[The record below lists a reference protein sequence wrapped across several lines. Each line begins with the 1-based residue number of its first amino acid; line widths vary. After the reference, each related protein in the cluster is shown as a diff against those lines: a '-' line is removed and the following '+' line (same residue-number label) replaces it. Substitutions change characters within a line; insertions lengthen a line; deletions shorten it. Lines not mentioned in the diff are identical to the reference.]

1 MERRKAMKFGLITR
15 DKGKGSDV
23 DQFRKH
29 INSLFDD
36 FFSPGPT
43 GFFDTDWAPAV
54 DIEEG
59 EKGYIV
65 RAEMPGMS
73 EKDISVTVENHV
85 LTIQGEKKEEKERK
99 EGNRL
104 IVSERSYGSFR
115 RSFSLPR
122 STDPGSIKAEFKNGV
137 LTVNVPRA
145 KTAPDRQIT
154 INVN

>member
-1 MERRKAMKFGLITR
+1 MKFGLITR
-15 DKGKGSDV
+15 DKAKGSDV
-23 DQFRKH
+23 DQFRRH

-73 EKDISVTVENHV
+73 EKDISVTVENNV
-85 LTIQGEKKEEKERK
+85 LTIKGEKKDEKERR

-104 IVSERSYGSFR
+104 IVSERSWGSFS
-115 RSFSLPR
+115 RSFSLPT
-122 STDPGSIKAEFKNGV
+122 SAEPGSIRAEFKNGI
-137 LTVNVPRA
+137 LTVTVPRS
-145 KTAPDRQIT
+145 KNPKDRQIK
-154 INVN
+154 ININ